1 MGKWHGLSCSKL
13 SGALKKK
20 KRELLLAGRGG
31 KIKQT
36 QISLFA
42 TALMNGE

>member
-1 MGKWHGLSCSKL
+1 MAQTEL
-13 SGALKKK
+13 LKIIRSPQKK

-36 QISLFA
+36 QIRLFA

>member
-1 MGKWHGLSCSKL
+1 MARTEL
-13 SGALKKK
+13 LKIIRSPQNK
-20 KRELLLAGRGG
+20 KRELLLAGQVGTM
-31 KIKQT
+31 KQT